1 MKHSSHDV
9 RRPQAPVSLRPLR
22 AEDSRT
28 LAELA
33 NSRAIWL
40 MVRDIFPHPYT
51 EKDARAFIEMA
62 SQSETATIY
71 VIDYNGELAG
81 VLGLHPQRDVYR
93 HSMEIGY
100 WLGERFWKK
109 GIARAAVE
117 LALEIGFR
125 KLGLQRIFA
134 CVFSNNAAS
143 MRVLERA
150 GFTHEGTARAAVIK
164 DGRILDEC
172 RFSIL
177 ADEWERRIACR
188 TGASGGGQ

>member
-1 MKHSSHDV
+1 MKRSGHDL
-9 RRPQAPVSLRPLR
+9 RRPQPPVSLRPLR
-22 AEDSRT
+22 AEDAPV
-28 LAELA
+28 LAVLA

-51 EKDARAFIEMA
+51 EEDARAFIAMA
-62 SQSETATIY
+62 SEAETVTICA
-71 VIDYNGELAG
+71 IDCDGALAG

-125 KLGLQRIFA
+125 KLGLHRIFA

-177 ADEWERRIACR
+177 ADEWERRAACR
-188 TGASGGGQ
+188 PDAAGGGQ